1 MTDRQKQCLLQ
12 YLGYYDGPVD
22 GIWGD
27 KSRQATEAFQRA
39 YGLTPDGVFGDGTA
53 KRIREV
59 IASGEAPQPPQS
71 ATETD
76 NAPGW
81 WKDIRYFKRAEFR
94 CTCGRCGGFPV
105 EPEKAMVR
113 AVDEIRRRLGK
124 PVSIVDAGGS
134 GVRCPA
140 HNKDVGGVANSQHLY
155 GKAAD
160 LHCSGAT
167 PAEMAKV
174 AEAVL
179 GNTGGIGI
187 YAWGIHV
194 DTRDGMARWNG

>member
-1 MTDRQKQCLLQ
+1 MTTKQKQALLS
-12 YLGYYDGPVD
+12 YLGYYEGPLDGL
-22 GIWGD
+22 WGE
-27 KSRQATEAFQRA
+27 KSQKATECFQRG
-39 YGLTPDGVFGDGTA
+39 YGLTQDGVFGDGTA
-53 KRIREV
+53 ARIREA

-134 GVRCPA
+134 GIRCPA
-140 HNKDVGGVANSQHLY
+140 HNKEVGGVSNSQHLY

-187 YAWGIHV
+187 YTWGIHV
-194 DTRDGMARWNG
+194 DTRDGMSRWNG

>member
-12 YLGYYDGPVD
+12 YLGCYDGPVD

-27 KSRQATEAFQRA
+27 KSRQATECFQRA
-39 YGLTPDGVFGDGTA
+39 YGLTTDGVFGDGTA

-71 ATETD
+71 TQETD
-76 NAPGW
+76 GAPGW

-113 AVDEIRRRLGK
+113 TVDEIRRRLGK

-134 GVRCPA
+134 GIVVIRN
-140 HNKDVGGVANSQHLY
+140 HREVA
-155 GKAAD
+155 
-160 LHCSGAT
+160 
-167 PAEMAKV
+167 
-174 AEAVL
+174 
-179 GNTGGIGI
+179 
-187 YAWGIHV
+187 
-194 DTRDGMARWNG
+194 